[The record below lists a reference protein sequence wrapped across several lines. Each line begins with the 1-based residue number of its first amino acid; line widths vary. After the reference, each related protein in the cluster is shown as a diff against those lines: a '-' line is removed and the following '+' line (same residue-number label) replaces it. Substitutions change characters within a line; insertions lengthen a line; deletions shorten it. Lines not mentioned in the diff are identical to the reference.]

1 MPLIEMLKILS
12 KLLTVLLP
20 LGILGGGGYYLY
32 QASQEAS
39 RVKSDLKS
47 LKEQSENLNQNL
59 PEFLFSDHLAYMT
72 AQTTA
77 LNLETQ
83 LADLEK
89 TIADQPKYTGVY
101 DLYDAFN
108 LKLTRNSGVKL
119 STTTYQEKLPAWGGL
134 LLDQK
139 FDELTA
145 QLTEAN
151 QNMDNNYKTYLATLP
166 PPPPAPTEGYSYQT
180 VRTEKG
186 THGVYLIKLPLS
198 SVKVKTVSAESSDC
212 KKDCDTK
219 TLADHI
225 KDAGGFAGMNGSYFC
240 PPDYAECA
248 GKTNYYEYALY
259 SSDHDKWINKH
270 ALGWAATGLFTFKD
284 HSASFYKKSSDYGGG
299 GVDAAISNYPSLL
312 KDGEVVV
319 KDSSLTAYQKIKGM
333 RGVIGV
339 GGENIY
345 LATITG
351 ATTEEAAYA
360 MKALGAKHALNL
372 DGGGSSAMYIN
383 DSYVVGPGRLLPNAV
398 VLTR

>member
-1 MPLIEMLKILS
+1 MLKILS
-12 KLLTVLLP
+12 KLLVVLLP

-32 QASQEAS
+32 TVGQEVG
-39 RVKSDLKS
+39 RLKSDLKS
-47 LKEQSENLNQNL
+47 LKEQTENLNQNL
-59 PEFLFSDHLAYMT
+59 PEFLYSDHLAYMT
-72 AQTTA
+72 AQTIA

-83 LADLEK
+83 LAELEK
-89 TIADQPKYTGVY
+89 TATEQPKYTGVY
-101 DLYDAFN
+101 NLYDEFQS
-108 LKLTRNSGVKL
+108 KLTRNSGAKL
-119 STTTYQEKLPAWGGL
+119 SVTTYQEKLATWGGL
-134 LLDQK
+134 LLEKK
-139 FDELTA
+139 FDELTT

-151 QNMDNNYKTYLATLP
+151 QNLDNDYKAYLATLP

-186 THGVYLIKLPLS
+186 TTHGVYLIKLPLA
-198 SVKVKTVSAESSDC
+198 SVKVKTVSAESADC

-270 ALGWAATGLFTFKD
+270 ALGWVATGLITFKD
-284 HSASFYKKSSDYGGG
+284 HSASFYKKSSDYGGD

-319 KDSSLTAYQKIKGM
+319 KDSSLTAYQKIKGT
-333 RGVIGV
+333 RGAIGV

-345 LATITG
+345 LAIVTS
-351 ATTEEAAYA
+351 ATVEEAAYA
-360 MKALGAKHALNL
+360 MKTLGAKHALNL

-383 DSYVVGPGRLLPNAV
+383 DRYVVGPGRSLPNAV
-398 VLTR
+398 VLVK

>member
-1 MPLIEMLKILS
+1 MLKILS
-12 KLLTVLLP
+12 KILVVLLP

-32 QASQEAS
+32 TASQEVG
-39 RVKSDLKS
+39 RLKNDLKS

-59 PEFLFSDHLAYMT
+59 PEFLYSDHLAFMT
-72 AQTTA
+72 AQTIA

-83 LADLEK
+83 LTELEK
-89 TIADQPKYTGVY
+89 TATEQPQYAGIY
-101 DLYDAFN
+101 NLYDSFKS
-108 LKLTRNSGVKL
+108 KLTRNTGAKL
-119 STTTYQEKLPAWGGL
+119 SVTTYQEKLATWGEL
-134 LLDQK
+134 LLDKK

-145 QLTEAN
+145 QLTEVN
-151 QNMDNNYKTYLATLP
+151 QSLDNDYKTYLATLP

-186 THGVYLIKLPLS
+186 THGVYLIKLPLA
-198 SVKVKTVSAESSDC
+198 SVKIKTVSAESSDC

-270 ALGWAATGLFTFKD
+270 ALGWAATGLITFKD

-319 KDSSLTAYQKIKGM
+319 KDSSLTAYQKIKGT
-333 RGVIGV
+333 RGAIGV

-345 LATITG
+345 LAIISS
-351 ATTEEAAYA
+351 ATVEEAAYA

-383 DSYVVGPGRLLPNAV
+383 DRYVVGPGRSLPNAV
-398 VLTR
+398 VLTK